1 MQKFIWFGISHSLTR
16 SLSLFVG
23 IQSNYLSSVFNQ
35 VFSAAGLW
43 TKYVLVFFIKN
54 IARRLGVGVLPP
66 GQGAGAQGRGGGAG
80 RALRGGGI
88 QDRSLQRGAGAREN
102 SI

>member
-1 MQKFIWFGISHSLTR
+1 MVTFCKFCHFFSHAKIYLVWYQSLSDKI

-43 TKYVLVFFIKN
+43 TKYVLVFLLKI
-54 IARRLGVGVLPP
+54 
-66 GQGAGAQGRGGGAG
+66 
-80 RALRGGGI
+80 
-88 QDRSLQRGAGAREN
+88 
-102 SI
+102 